1 MKEKVL
7 KLMVLGCAFFLASI
21 LGAEGQ
27 GKVLMLL
34 RVGDQGLIDLMLA
47 KEVTVMKTALSASGF
62 TMVIATTTG
71 DAIKGSTTSLR
82 PDAKVASIRLADYKG
97 LILPCMA
104 AGGTPIPSEFV
115 AFVKQAAALGKP
127 IAAQNNAVEI
137 LGQAGV
143 LKGKRFAIEQDL
155 SATVPGGTFAGIG
168 VVQDGN
174 IVTSGTCPFMAQEL
188 SKPDGTGELTRK
200 LIALMR

>member
-1 MKEKVL
+1 MKEKVRR
-7 KLMVLGCAFFLASI
+7 LMVLGCVFFLASI

-34 RVGDQGLIDLMLA
+34 RVGDPGLIDMMLA
-47 KEVTVMKTALSASGF
+47 KEVTVMKSALSASGF
-62 TMVIATTTG
+62 SVVIATTTG
-71 DAIKGSTTSLR
+71 DEIKGSTTSLR

-97 LILPCMA
+97 LIVPCMA
-104 AGGTPIPSEFV
+104 AGGTPVPSEFV
-115 AFVKQAAALGKP
+115 ALVKQAAALGKP

-143 LKGKRFAIEQDL
+143 LKGRRFAIEQDL
-155 SATVPGGTFAGIG
+155 SAIVAGGTFAGIG
-168 VVQDGN
+168 VVQDGK

-188 SKPDGTGELTRK
+188 DKPDGTGELTRK